1 MRARQRLASS
11 HESHISGTGWLMQ
24 SPLSSPWF
32 LGMATSR
39 LVPLPCL
46 PRRCRILGMALL
58 LGTMDAMPGCILGG
72 G

>member
-39 LVPLPCL
+39 LVPLLCL
-46 PRRCRILGMALL
+46 PHRCRILAAGLL
-58 LGTMDAMPGCILGG
+58 LGAMAAVPGRVPGG
-72 G
+72 